1 MCFGVFR
8 RVWHGMVENA
18 LRMRCGRATSCE
30 HVRRRRQSDECG
42 SASICKHGR
51 QRYLCKDCG
60 GKGIRR
66 RRHERRRSVHEVR
79 KVPLKVKGESERSG
93 GDGRVAEEKNE
104 LR

>member
-1 MCFGVFR
+1 MFW
-8 RVWHGMVENA
+8 RVSACLAWHGRERAENA
-18 LRMRCGRATSCE
+18 LRPSDLLRA
-30 HVRRRRQSDECG
+30 RPAPPPQSDERG